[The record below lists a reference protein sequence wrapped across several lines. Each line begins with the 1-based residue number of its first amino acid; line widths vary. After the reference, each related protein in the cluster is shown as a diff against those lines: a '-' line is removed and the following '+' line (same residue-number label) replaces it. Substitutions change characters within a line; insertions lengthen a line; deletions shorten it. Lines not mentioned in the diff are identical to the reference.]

1 MNSVAA
7 LLAALD
13 LPASARVDR
22 RVPKTL
28 LVENGAPT
36 AADKRRINDGIE
48 ELVWLATL
56 KPTTIGVPEYRDD
69 VREYLEIAVLHLK
82 LRAGA
87 KSSRLVELVHHAIP
101 YPVVLIADGADETLS
116 LAHKRWSQGEK
127 GKTVLD
133 GGVLVVD
140 CEAKADAATWDS
152 FLKALALGRQP
163 QATLYALYRGWIDT
177 LVALQAAKR
186 TGMFVLASSETRVG
200 ARRDAVA
207 ECDRLE
213 AEIARLRATAVK
225 EKQMSRRVELNLELK
240 RVEAAQAAA
249 RANL

>member
-1 MNSVAA
+1 MTA
-7 LLAALD
+7 LDLVAALD

-56 KPTTIGVPEYRDD
+56 KPITIGVPAYRDD
-69 VREYLEIAVLHLK
+69 VREYLEIAVLRLL

-87 KSSRLVELVHHAIP
+87 KSSRLVELVHRAIP

-133 GGVLVVD
+133 GEPLVVD
-140 CEAKADAATWDS
+140 CEAKADAATWGS

-163 QATLYALYRGWIDT
+163 QATLYALYQGWIDT

-186 TGMFVLASSETRVG
+186 TGTFVLASSETRVD

-213 AEIARLRATAVK
+213 AEIARLRATAAR